1 VADVVVTQRDNGGVV
16 SARVGDHIVL
26 HLAENPTTGY
36 VWAFDALDENTLEL
50 EGSEWQA
57 AGPGTGTGG
66 DREWRL
72 GPRQAGTTRV
82 ELKRWRPW
90 AGDAS
95 VLERFG
101 FTVEITAA

>member
-36 VWAFDALDENTLEL
+36 VWAFDRLDENTLEL
-50 EGSEWQA
+50 ESSDWQA

-72 GPRQAGTTRV
+72 GPRQPGTTGV

-95 VLERFG
+95 VLERFT

>member
-36 VWAFDALDENTLEL
+36 VWAVDALDESTLEL
-50 EGSEWQA
+50 ESSDWQA

-72 GPRQAGTTRV
+72 APRRSGTTRI

-95 VLERFG
+95 VIERFAV
-101 FTVEITAA
+101 TVEITG